1 MQILTLY
8 FTKFSFIFKTI
19 FKRKYH
25 FDEVFSQGEI
35 KEHSLP
41 LVQPCFIC
49 VIYAEQMLG
58 TLMSV
63 VQDNSTYGTYK
74 KLVAGV
80 ALNEKKIYI
89 SSDDQTGDLEL
100 MRKML
105 LNMFKESVYKISL

>member
-1 MQILTLY
+1 M
-8 FTKFSFIFKTI
+8 
-19 FKRKYH
+19 
-25 FDEVFSQGEI
+25 
-35 KEHSLP
+35 P